1 MAEEFFDYDENV
13 PESALSGELGRLSA
27 TWLGWLRAGTDQGS
41 GLASNDYGATSVST
55 YGTGPMP
62 QRDGRSG
69 GTVDEDGKADSVAGD
84 TVPRL
89 PAIGPGAAPRR
100 GTHFER
106 RYESS
111 SKGTLAP
118 RSTEST
124 SPRSWAFM
132 GDTMG
137 GFQGD
142 LQQRRFE
149 DEWHTGRRWP
159 GNGLSYPGS
168 PDEALVFDQLAIALG
183 EVDPRVLA
191 RESALRYVRA
201 SRISGK
207 DDLGPTD
214 IYAIFYFGLGLSL
227 RPLNCSATP
236 NVLGTYSRLLHEV
249 YLDWTLLLHPPYGQA
264 ALDHNAWRR
273 TLDSSPV
280 ARIVLAWC
288 AATHLTENYDV
299 PLVLGFCE
307 GSAPISESGRRGVE
321 CGGLTLAPALGG
333 TGDVLNRYRKTMI
346 AFASLLAPQ
355 ERLWQQIS
363 AFGLG
368 IQMGNPEWRAR
379 VRALCSLEGSGGGW
393 RQAEVTGHLAPG
405 GRFWYPR
412 DMDPAEQLITV
423 LAERNSCPPSIVEW
437 QLDGNP
443 ETHDWDYWSMR
454 LLQDVPALARRY
466 AAADRFLHPG
476 SSRRGT
482 GWGWSGFPTGES
494 MAPSLRLSF

>member
-1 MAEEFFDYDENV
+1 MNSGRLTRLRATRS
-13 PESALSGELGRLSA
+13 PGCRPSAQARRPAAAHTLSGDMS
-27 TWLGWLRAGTDQGS
+27 
-41 GLASNDYGATSVST
+41 
-55 YGTGPMP
+55 
-62 QRDGRSG
+62 
-69 GTVDEDGKADSVAGD
+69 
-84 TVPRL
+84 
-89 PAIGPGAAPRR
+89 PRR
-100 GTHFER
+100 CR
-106 RYESS
+106 
-111 SKGTLAP
+111 GTLAP

-124 SPRSWAFM
+124 SSRSWAFM
-132 GDTMG
+132 GDTVG
-137 GFQGD
+137 GFKGD

-159 GNGLSYPGS
+159 GNQLRYPGS

-214 IYAIFYFGLGLSL
+214 IYSIFYFGLGLSL

-236 NVLGTYSRLLHEV
+236 NVLGTYSRLLHRV

-299 PLVLGFCE
+299 PLVLGFCD
-307 GSAPISESGRRGVE
+307 GSAPISESGRRGAE

-333 TGDVLNRYRKTMI
+333 MGDVLNRYRKTMI

-363 AFGLG
+363 ALGLG
-368 IQMGNPEWRAR
+368 IQMGNPDWRAR
-379 VRALCSLEGSGGGW
+379 VRALHTRIVQLGGIGRRLASSGSYWASRSGWEVLVSPRHGSGGAAHHCTS
-393 RQAEVTGHLAPG
+393 RAQ
-405 GRFWYPR
+405 
-412 DMDPAEQLITV
+412 QLSAV
-423 LAERNSCPPSIVEW
+423 DS
-437 QLDGNP
+437 
-443 ETHDWDYWSMR
+443 
-454 LLQDVPALARRY
+454 
-466 AAADRFLHPG
+466 
-476 SSRRGT
+476 
-482 GWGWSGFPTGES
+482 
-494 MAPSLRLSF
+494 